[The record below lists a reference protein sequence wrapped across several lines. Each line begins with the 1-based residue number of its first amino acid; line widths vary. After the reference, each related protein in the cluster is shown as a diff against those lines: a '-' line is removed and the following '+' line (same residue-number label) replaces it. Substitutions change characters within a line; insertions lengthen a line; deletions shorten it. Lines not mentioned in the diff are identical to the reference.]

1 MIMYKNY
8 IVGIDIGKE
17 GAISVL
23 SYTNNIYN
31 AVYYTEMPITEK
43 ELLRKLTYIKN
54 KYKNI
59 TEVCIEKQGYM
70 SKSSSF
76 RQSGKGAFT
85 LGFSQGIIQGI
96 LLAYNINYSL
106 IAPKTWQL
114 IFKDIE
120 INTHIK
126 NLCKDSKKLS
136 SKLSKQKSLTLCNNL
151 FPSVPL
157 MTRRGRILDGIADSL
172 CIAYWKYINI
182 KKSN

>member
-23 SYTNNIYN
+23 SYTANNYK
-31 AVYYTEMPITEK
+31 AVYYSEMPLTEV
-43 ELLRKLTYIKN
+43 ELLKKLTYIKR
-54 KYKNI
+54 KYEDI
-59 TEVCIEKQGYM
+59 TDVCIEKQGYM
-70 SKSSSF
+70 SRGTSF

-106 IAPKTWQL
+106 VSPRTWQS
-114 IFKDIE
+114 IFKDVE
-120 INTHIK
+120 INEKVKDI
-126 NLCKDSKKLS
+126 CKDSKKFS

-151 FPSVPL
+151 FPYIPI
-157 MTRRGRILDGIADSL
+157 MTPRGRVLDGIADSL
-172 CIAYWKYINI
+172 CIAYWRYKNIN
-182 KKSN
+182 